1 MSSAKFQKAAEFVP
15 SGFCMEADFYLLRLV
30 CICVNISW
38 EIFCMA
44 KNCDQRRTGRT
55 QGSLR
60 QSRASV
66 PQRSCIPPTCFLIA
80 NPELEFHVSP
90 IRISELKFSN
100 RKFFAIFRV
109 ALQTSAVPAPAAAA
123 AHSSI
128 QRLSPSLQ
136 NLIETPRL
144 EFPATPTKQRPIAD
158 SNRDKNGVFGPA
170 FRRHSRLG
178 STCNSLCDSVPLWP
192 SQSAT
197 SRATLTLRASQSNLP
212 ASCFVRAPLG
222 EHS

>member
-1 MSSAKFQKAAEFVP
+1 
-15 SGFCMEADFYLLRLV
+15 
-30 CICVNISW
+30 
-38 EIFCMA
+38 MA

-55 QGSLR
+55 QGSLG

-66 PQRSCIPPTCFLIA
+66 HQQSCIPPTCFLIA

-90 IRISELKFSN
+90 IRISELKFPN

-109 ALQTSAVPAPAAAA
+109 ALQTSAVPAHAAAA

-158 SNRDKNGVFGPA
+158 SNRDRNGVFWPA
-170 FRRHSRLG
+170 FRPDSYIR
-178 STCNSLCDSVPLWP
+178 STNHPLCDSVSPWP
-192 SQSAT
+192 ALT
-197 SRATLTLRASQSNLP
+197 ATLTLREPQSNLA
-212 ASCFVRAPLG
+212 ASCFVRALAG